1 MKVLIIGNGIA
12 GMSAAIEA
20 AELDDEVILVSPIQ
34 SERTQSVMAAEGIN
48 AVVDTAEEDSV
59 VWHANDTLESGCF
72 LEKEEDVRNLCEKA
86 PEHLKWLDEMGVL
99 FDRNEDDTWKVK
111 ASGGQS
117 RKRTVYSGNSI
128 GKQIVTAMTQKC
140 LEYENWRLITQRIS
154 GIVILILLYPH
165 MRVLHL
171 IISGAS
177 FSGGAKFLVLV
188 TEILFAGAAFLHL
201 SVSFSRSM
209 LTLGL
214 LKNDRMEKLVDYVTW
229 IICGLLMV
237 LTVAARIRL

>member
-1 MKVLIIGNGIA
+1 MIKKWNAVCSWMLTLFLLGHMLT
-12 GMSAAIEA
+12 MSIPM
-20 AELDDEVILVSPIQ
+20 LTGGQDYSDCQIL
-34 SERTQSVMAAEGIN
+34 AEGIV
-48 AVVDTAEEDSV
+48 ATVLIHVV
-59 VWHANDTLESGCF
+59 
-72 LEKEEDVRNLCEKA
+72 LCIVSYYPRRGILNFHRYRKA
-86 PEHLKWLDEMGVL
+86 
-99 FDRNEDDTWKVK
+99 
-111 ASGGQS
+111 
-117 RKRTVYSGNSI
+117 
-128 GKQIVTAMTQKC
+128 
-140 LEYENWRLITQRIS
+140 NWRLITQRIS

-188 TEILFAGAAFLHL
+188 TEILFAGATFLHL

>member
-1 MKVLIIGNGIA
+1 MIKKWNAVCSWMLTLFLLGHMLTMSIPMLTGGQDYSDCQILAGGIVATVLIHVVLCIVSYYPRRGI
-12 GMSAAIEA
+12 
-20 AELDDEVILVSPIQ
+20 LNFH
-34 SERTQSVMAAEGIN
+34 RY
-48 AVVDTAEEDSV
+48 
-59 VWHANDTLESGCF
+59 
-72 LEKEEDVRNLCEKA
+72 RKA
-86 PEHLKWLDEMGVL
+86 
-99 FDRNEDDTWKVK
+99 
-111 ASGGQS
+111 
-117 RKRTVYSGNSI
+117 
-128 GKQIVTAMTQKC
+128 
-140 LEYENWRLITQRIS
+140 NWRLITQRIS

-177 FSGGAKFLVLV
+177 SSGGAKFLVLV

>member
-1 MKVLIIGNGIA
+1 MIKKWNAVCSWMLTLFLLGHMLTMSIPMLTGGQDYSDCQILARGIVATVLIHVVLCIVSYYPRRGI
-12 GMSAAIEA
+12 
-20 AELDDEVILVSPIQ
+20 LNFH
-34 SERTQSVMAAEGIN
+34 RY
-48 AVVDTAEEDSV
+48 
-59 VWHANDTLESGCF
+59 
-72 LEKEEDVRNLCEKA
+72 RKA
-86 PEHLKWLDEMGVL
+86 
-99 FDRNEDDTWKVK
+99 
-111 ASGGQS
+111 
-117 RKRTVYSGNSI
+117 
-128 GKQIVTAMTQKC
+128 
-140 LEYENWRLITQRIS
+140 NWRLITQRIS

-177 FSGGAKFLVLV
+177 FFGGAKFLVLV

>member
-1 MKVLIIGNGIA
+1 MIKKWNAVCSWMLTLFLLGHMLTMSIPMLTGGQDYSDCPILAGGIVATVLIHVVLCIVSYYPRRGI
-12 GMSAAIEA
+12 
-20 AELDDEVILVSPIQ
+20 LNFH
-34 SERTQSVMAAEGIN
+34 RY
-48 AVVDTAEEDSV
+48 
-59 VWHANDTLESGCF
+59 
-72 LEKEEDVRNLCEKA
+72 
-86 PEHLKWLDEMGVL
+86 
-99 FDRNEDDTWKVK
+99 
-111 ASGGQS
+111 
-117 RKRTVYSGNSI
+117 RK
-128 GKQIVTAMTQKC
+128 
-140 LEYENWRLITQRIS
+140 ENWRLITQRIS

>member
-1 MKVLIIGNGIA
+1 MIKKWNAVCSWMLTLFLLGHMLTMSIPVLTGGQDYSDCQILAGWIVATVLIHVVLCIVSYYPRRGI
-12 GMSAAIEA
+12 
-20 AELDDEVILVSPIQ
+20 LNFH
-34 SERTQSVMAAEGIN
+34 RY
-48 AVVDTAEEDSV
+48 
-59 VWHANDTLESGCF
+59 
-72 LEKEEDVRNLCEKA
+72 
-86 PEHLKWLDEMGVL
+86 
-99 FDRNEDDTWKVK
+99 
-111 ASGGQS
+111 
-117 RKRTVYSGNSI
+117 RK
-128 GKQIVTAMTQKC
+128 
-140 LEYENWRLITQRIS
+140 ENWRLITQRIS

-171 IISGAS
+171 IISGAT

>member
-1 MKVLIIGNGIA
+1 MIKKWNAVCSWMLTLFLLGHMLTMSIPVLTGGQDY
-12 GMSAAIEA
+12 S
-20 AELDDEVILVSPIQ
+20 DCQIL
-34 SERTQSVMAAEGIN
+34 AEGIM
-48 AVVDTAEEDSV
+48 ATVLIHVV
-59 VWHANDTLESGCF
+59 
-72 LEKEEDVRNLCEKA
+72 LCIVSYY
-86 PEHLKWLDEMGVL
+86 PRRGILNFH
-99 FDRNEDDTWKVK
+99 RY
-111 ASGGQS
+111 
-117 RKRTVYSGNSI
+117 RK
-128 GKQIVTAMTQKC
+128 
-140 LEYENWRLITQRIS
+140 ENWRLITQRIS
-154 GIVILILLYPH
+154 GIIILILLYPH

-214 LKNDRMEKLVDYVTW
+214 LRNDRMEKLVDCVTW

>member
-1 MKVLIIGNGIA
+1 MIKKWNAVCSWMLTLFLLGHMLTMSIPVLTGGQDYSDCQILAGGIGATVLIHVVFCI
-12 GMSAAIEA
+12 
-20 AELDDEVILVSPIQ
+20 VSYYP
-34 SERTQSVMAAEGIN
+34 R
-48 AVVDTAEEDSV
+48 
-59 VWHANDTLESGCF
+59 
-72 LEKEEDVRNLCEKA
+72 R
-86 PEHLKWLDEMGVL
+86 GVL
-99 FDRNEDDTWKVK
+99 NFHRY
-111 ASGGQS
+111 
-117 RKRTVYSGNSI
+117 RK
-128 GKQIVTAMTQKC
+128 
-140 LEYENWRLITQRIS
+140 ENWRLITQRIS

>member
-1 MKVLIIGNGIA
+1 MIKKWNAVCSWMLTLFLLGHMLTMSIPVLTGGGQDYSNCQILAGGIVATVLIHIVLCIVSYYPRRGI
-12 GMSAAIEA
+12 
-20 AELDDEVILVSPIQ
+20 LNFH
-34 SERTQSVMAAEGIN
+34 RY
-48 AVVDTAEEDSV
+48 
-59 VWHANDTLESGCF
+59 
-72 LEKEEDVRNLCEKA
+72 RKA
-86 PEHLKWLDEMGVL
+86 
-99 FDRNEDDTWKVK
+99 
-111 ASGGQS
+111 
-117 RKRTVYSGNSI
+117 
-128 GKQIVTAMTQKC
+128 
-140 LEYENWRLITQRIS
+140 NWRLITQRIS

-171 IISGAS
+171 IISGAT

>member
-1 MKVLIIGNGIA
+1 MIKKWNAVCSWMLTLFLLGHMLTMSIPMLTGGQDYSDCQILARGIVATVLIHVVLCI
-12 GMSAAIEA
+12 
-20 AELDDEVILVSPIQ
+20 VSYYP
-34 SERTQSVMAAEGIN
+34 R
-48 AVVDTAEEDSV
+48 
-59 VWHANDTLESGCF
+59 
-72 LEKEEDVRNLCEKA
+72 R
-86 PEHLKWLDEMGVL
+86 GVL
-99 FDRNEDDTWKVK
+99 NFHRYRK
-111 ASGGQS
+111 A
-117 RKRTVYSGNSI
+117 
-128 GKQIVTAMTQKC
+128 
-140 LEYENWRLITQRIS
+140 NWRLITQRIS

>member
-1 MKVLIIGNGIA
+1 MIKKWNAVCSWMLTLFLLGHMLT
-12 GMSAAIEA
+12 MSIPM
-20 AELDDEVILVSPIQ
+20 LTGGQDYSDCQIL
-34 SERTQSVMAAEGIN
+34 AEGIV
-48 AVVDTAEEDSV
+48 ATVLIHVV
-59 VWHANDTLESGCF
+59 
-72 LEKEEDVRNLCEKA
+72 LCIVSYYPRRGILNFHRYRKA
-86 PEHLKWLDEMGVL
+86 
-99 FDRNEDDTWKVK
+99 
-111 ASGGQS
+111 
-117 RKRTVYSGNSI
+117 
-128 GKQIVTAMTQKC
+128 
-140 LEYENWRLITQRIS
+140 NWRLITQRIS

>member
-1 MKVLIIGNGIA
+1 MESVPALFMWKIKSRENKIQKGVLINDKEMERSMLTLFLLGHMLTMSIPVLTGGQDYSDCQILAGGIVA
-12 GMSAAIEA
+12 TVLIHVV
-20 AELDDEVILVSPIQ
+20 LCIVSYYP
-34 SERTQSVMAAEGIN
+34 R
-48 AVVDTAEEDSV
+48 
-59 VWHANDTLESGCF
+59 
-72 LEKEEDVRNLCEKA
+72 R
-86 PEHLKWLDEMGVL
+86 GVL
-99 FDRNEDDTWKVK
+99 NFHRY
-111 ASGGQS
+111 
-117 RKRTVYSGNSI
+117 RK
-128 GKQIVTAMTQKC
+128 
-140 LEYENWRLITQRIS
+140 ENRRLITQRIS

-171 IISGAS
+171 IISGAT

>member
-1 MKVLIIGNGIA
+1 MIKKWNAVCSWMLTLFLLGHMLTMSIPMLTGGQDYSDCQILAGGIVATVLIHVVLCIVSYYPRRGI
-12 GMSAAIEA
+12 
-20 AELDDEVILVSPIQ
+20 LNFH
-34 SERTQSVMAAEGIN
+34 R
-48 AVVDTAEEDSV
+48 
-59 VWHANDTLESGCF
+59 F
-72 LEKEEDVRNLCEKA
+72 
-86 PEHLKWLDEMGVL
+86 
-99 FDRNEDDTWKVK
+99 
-111 ASGGQS
+111 
-117 RKRTVYSGNSI
+117 
-128 GKQIVTAMTQKC
+128 
-140 LEYENWRLITQRIS
+140 S
-154 GIVILILLYPH
+154 GIIILILLYPH

>member
-1 MKVLIIGNGIA
+1 MIKKWNAVCSWMLTLFLLGHMLT
-12 GMSAAIEA
+12 MSIPM
-20 AELDDEVILVSPIQ
+20 LTGGQDYSDCQIL
-34 SERTQSVMAAEGIN
+34 AEGIV
-48 AVVDTAEEDSV
+48 ATVLIHVV
-59 VWHANDTLESGCF
+59 
-72 LEKEEDVRNLCEKA
+72 LCIVSYY
-86 PEHLKWLDEMGVL
+86 PRRGILNFH
-99 FDRNEDDTWKVK
+99 RY
-111 ASGGQS
+111 
-117 RKRTVYSGNSI
+117 RK
-128 GKQIVTAMTQKC
+128 
-140 LEYENWRLITQRIS
+140 ENWRLITQRIS

-214 LKNDRMEKLVDYVTW
+214 LRNDRMEKLVDYVTW

>member
-1 MKVLIIGNGIA
+1 MIKKWNAVCSWMLTLFLLGHMLT
-12 GMSAAIEA
+12 MSIPM
-20 AELDDEVILVSPIQ
+20 LTGGQDYSDCQIL
-34 SERTQSVMAAEGIN
+34 AEGIV
-48 AVVDTAEEDSV
+48 ATVLIHVV
-59 VWHANDTLESGCF
+59 
-72 LEKEEDVRNLCEKA
+72 LCIVSYYPRRGILNFHRYRKA
-86 PEHLKWLDEMGVL
+86 
-99 FDRNEDDTWKVK
+99 
-111 ASGGQS
+111 
-117 RKRTVYSGNSI
+117 
-128 GKQIVTAMTQKC
+128 
-140 LEYENWRLITQRIS
+140 NWRLITQRIS
-154 GIVILILLYPH
+154 GIIILILLYPH

-214 LKNDRMEKLVDYVTW
+214 LRNDRMEKLVDYVTW

>member
-1 MKVLIIGNGIA
+1 MIKKWNAVCSWMLTLFLLGHMLT
-12 GMSAAIEA
+12 MSTPM
-20 AELDDEVILVSPIQ
+20 LTGGQDYSDCQIL
-34 SERTQSVMAAEGIN
+34 AEGIV
-48 AVVDTAEEDSV
+48 ATVLIHVV
-59 VWHANDTLESGCF
+59 
-72 LEKEEDVRNLCEKA
+72 LCIVSYYPRRGILNFHRYRKA
-86 PEHLKWLDEMGVL
+86 
-99 FDRNEDDTWKVK
+99 
-111 ASGGQS
+111 
-117 RKRTVYSGNSI
+117 
-128 GKQIVTAMTQKC
+128 
-140 LEYENWRLITQRIS
+140 NWRLITQRIS

>member
-1 MKVLIIGNGIA
+1 MIKKWNAVCSWMLTLFLLGHMLTMSIPVLTGGQDYSDCQILAGGIVATVLIHVVLCI
-12 GMSAAIEA
+12 
-20 AELDDEVILVSPIQ
+20 VSYYP
-34 SERTQSVMAAEGIN
+34 
-48 AVVDTAEEDSV
+48 
-59 VWHANDTLESGCF
+59 
-72 LEKEEDVRNLCEKA
+72 
-86 PEHLKWLDEMGVL
+86 
-99 FDRNEDDTWKVK
+99 
-111 ASGGQS
+111 
-117 RKRTVYSGNSI
+117 RK
-128 GKQIVTAMTQKC
+128 
-140 LEYENWRLITQRIS
+140 ENWRLITQRIS
-154 GIVILILLYPH
+154 GIIILILLYPH

-214 LKNDRMEKLVDYVTW
+214 LRNDRMEKLVDCVTW

>member
-1 MKVLIIGNGIA
+1 MIKKWNAVCSWMLTLFLLGHMLT
-12 GMSAAIEA
+12 MSIPM
-20 AELDDEVILVSPIQ
+20 LTGGQDYSDCQIL
-34 SERTQSVMAAEGIN
+34 AEGIV
-48 AVVDTAEEDSV
+48 ATVLIHVV
-59 VWHANDTLESGCF
+59 
-72 LEKEEDVRNLCEKA
+72 LCIVSYY
-86 PEHLKWLDEMGVL
+86 PRRGILNFH
-99 FDRNEDDTWKVK
+99 RY
-111 ASGGQS
+111 
-117 RKRTVYSGNSI
+117 RK
-128 GKQIVTAMTQKC
+128 
-140 LEYENWRLITQRIS
+140 ENWRLITQRIS
-154 GIVILILLYPH
+154 GIIILILLYPH

>member
-1 MKVLIIGNGIA
+1 MIKKWNAVCSWMLTLFLLGHMLTMSIPVLTGGQDY
-12 GMSAAIEA
+12 S
-20 AELDDEVILVSPIQ
+20 DCQIL
-34 SERTQSVMAAEGIN
+34 AEGIV
-48 AVVDTAEEDSV
+48 ATVLIHVV
-59 VWHANDTLESGCF
+59 
-72 LEKEEDVRNLCEKA
+72 LCIVSYYPRRGILNFHRYRKA
-86 PEHLKWLDEMGVL
+86 
-99 FDRNEDDTWKVK
+99 
-111 ASGGQS
+111 
-117 RKRTVYSGNSI
+117 
-128 GKQIVTAMTQKC
+128 
-140 LEYENWRLITQRIS
+140 NWRLITQRIS

>member
-1 MKVLIIGNGIA
+1 MIKKWNAVCSWMLTLFLLGHMLTMSIPVLTGGQDYSDCQILAGGIVATVLIHVVLCI
-12 GMSAAIEA
+12 
-20 AELDDEVILVSPIQ
+20 VSYYP
-34 SERTQSVMAAEGIN
+34 R
-48 AVVDTAEEDSV
+48 
-59 VWHANDTLESGCF
+59 
-72 LEKEEDVRNLCEKA
+72 R
-86 PEHLKWLDEMGVL
+86 GVL
-99 FDRNEDDTWKVK
+99 NFHRY
-111 ASGGQS
+111 
-117 RKRTVYSGNSI
+117 RK
-128 GKQIVTAMTQKC
+128 
-140 LEYENWRLITQRIS
+140 ENWRLITQRIS

-165 MRVLHL
+165 TRVLHL
-171 IISGAS
+171 IISGAT

>member
-1 MKVLIIGNGIA
+1 M
-12 GMSAAIEA
+12 
-20 AELDDEVILVSPIQ
+20 
-34 SERTQSVMAAEGIN
+34 
-48 AVVDTAEEDSV
+48 
-59 VWHANDTLESGCF
+59 
-72 LEKEEDVRNLCEKA
+72 
-86 PEHLKWLDEMGVL
+86 
-99 FDRNEDDTWKVK
+99 
-111 ASGGQS
+111 
-117 RKRTVYSGNSI
+117 
-128 GKQIVTAMTQKC
+128 
-140 LEYENWRLITQRIS
+140 RLITQRIS

-171 IISGAS
+171 IISGAT

>member
-1 MKVLIIGNGIA
+1 MIKKWNAVCSWMLTLFLLGHMLTMSIPVLTGGQDYSDCQILAGGIVATVLIHVVLCIVSYYPRRGI
-12 GMSAAIEA
+12 
-20 AELDDEVILVSPIQ
+20 LNFH
-34 SERTQSVMAAEGIN
+34 RY
-48 AVVDTAEEDSV
+48 
-59 VWHANDTLESGCF
+59 
-72 LEKEEDVRNLCEKA
+72 
-86 PEHLKWLDEMGVL
+86 
-99 FDRNEDDTWKVK
+99 
-111 ASGGQS
+111 
-117 RKRTVYSGNSI
+117 RK
-128 GKQIVTAMTQKC
+128 
-140 LEYENWRLITQRIS
+140 ENWRL
-154 GIVILILLYPH
+154 ILILLYPH

-214 LKNDRMEKLVDYVTW
+214 LRNDRMEKLVDCVTW

>member
-1 MKVLIIGNGIA
+1 MIKKWNAVCSWMLTLFLLGHMLTMSIPMLTGGQDYSDCQILAGGIVATVLIHVVLCI
-12 GMSAAIEA
+12 
-20 AELDDEVILVSPIQ
+20 VSYYP
-34 SERTQSVMAAEGIN
+34 R
-48 AVVDTAEEDSV
+48 
-59 VWHANDTLESGCF
+59 
-72 LEKEEDVRNLCEKA
+72 R
-86 PEHLKWLDEMGVL
+86 GVL
-99 FDRNEDDTWKVK
+99 NFHRY
-111 ASGGQS
+111 
-117 RKRTVYSGNSI
+117 RK
-128 GKQIVTAMTQKC
+128 
-140 LEYENWRLITQRIS
+140 ENWRLITQRIS

-171 IISGAS
+171 IISGAT
-177 FSGGAKFLVLV
+177 FSGLV

-214 LKNDRMEKLVDYVTW
+214 LKSDRMEKLVDYVTW

>member
-1 MKVLIIGNGIA
+1 MIKKWNAVCSWMLTLFLLGHMLT
-12 GMSAAIEA
+12 MSIPM
-20 AELDDEVILVSPIQ
+20 LTGGQDYSDCQIL
-34 SERTQSVMAAEGIN
+34 AEGIV
-48 AVVDTAEEDSV
+48 ATVLIHVV
-59 VWHANDTLESGCF
+59 
-72 LEKEEDVRNLCEKA
+72 LCIVSYY
-86 PEHLKWLDEMGVL
+86 PRRGVL
-99 FDRNEDDTWKVK
+99 NFHRY
-111 ASGGQS
+111 
-117 RKRTVYSGNSI
+117 RK
-128 GKQIVTAMTQKC
+128 
-140 LEYENWRLITQRIS
+140 ENWRLITQRIS
-154 GIVILILLYPH
+154 GIIILILLYPH

-214 LKNDRMEKLVDYVTW
+214 LKNDGMEKLVDYVTW

>member
-1 MKVLIIGNGIA
+1 MIKKWNAVCSWMLTLFLLGHMLTMSIPVLTGGQDYSDCQILAGGIVAPVLIHVVLCI
-12 GMSAAIEA
+12 
-20 AELDDEVILVSPIQ
+20 VSYYP
-34 SERTQSVMAAEGIN
+34 R
-48 AVVDTAEEDSV
+48 
-59 VWHANDTLESGCF
+59 
-72 LEKEEDVRNLCEKA
+72 R
-86 PEHLKWLDEMGVL
+86 GVL
-99 FDRNEDDTWKVK
+99 NFHRY
-111 ASGGQS
+111 
-117 RKRTVYSGNSI
+117 RK
-128 GKQIVTAMTQKC
+128 
-140 LEYENWRLITQRIS
+140 ENWRLITQRIS

-171 IISGAS
+171 IISGAT

>member
-1 MKVLIIGNGIA
+1 MIKKWNAVCSWMLTLFLLGHMLTMSIPMLTGGHDYSDCRILAGGIVATVLIHVVLCIVSYYPRR
-12 GMSAAIEA
+12 GM
-20 AELDDEVILVSPIQ
+20 LNFH
-34 SERTQSVMAAEGIN
+34 RY
-48 AVVDTAEEDSV
+48 
-59 VWHANDTLESGCF
+59 
-72 LEKEEDVRNLCEKA
+72 
-86 PEHLKWLDEMGVL
+86 
-99 FDRNEDDTWKVK
+99 
-111 ASGGQS
+111 
-117 RKRTVYSGNSI
+117 RK
-128 GKQIVTAMTQKC
+128 
-140 LEYENWRLITQRIS
+140 ENWRLITQRIS

-214 LKNDRMEKLVDYVTW
+214 LRNDRMEKLVDCVTW